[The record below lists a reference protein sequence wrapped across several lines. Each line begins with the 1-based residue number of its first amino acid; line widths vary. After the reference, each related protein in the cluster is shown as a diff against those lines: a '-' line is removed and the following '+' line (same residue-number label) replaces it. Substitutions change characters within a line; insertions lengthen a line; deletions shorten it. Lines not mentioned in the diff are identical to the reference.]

1 MGEKMKKTGR
11 INLNLRFTMP
21 DDDAISGIV
30 ERVNREMFGKPINE
44 ETEQEAQD
52 LAVKYVTEMIV
63 VETVIL

>member
-1 MGEKMKKTGR
+1 MGEKMKNTVR
-11 INLNLRFTMP
+11 ITFRFTMP
-21 DDDAISGIV
+21 DDDAIAGIV
-30 ERVNREMFGKPINE
+30 ERVNSEMLGKPINK

>member
-1 MGEKMKKTGR
+1 MKNTVR
-11 INLNLRFTMP
+11 ITFRFTMP
-21 DDDAISGIV
+21 DDDAIAGIV
-30 ERVNREMFGKPINE
+30 ERVNSEMLGKPINK